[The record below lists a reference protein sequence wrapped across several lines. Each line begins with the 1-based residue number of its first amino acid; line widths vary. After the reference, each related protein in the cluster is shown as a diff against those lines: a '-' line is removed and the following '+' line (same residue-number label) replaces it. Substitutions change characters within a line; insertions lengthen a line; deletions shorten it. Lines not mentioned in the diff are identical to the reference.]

1 MLEIQADRL
10 VQLLAVGTWPKTV
23 HVFDEDSQW
32 AINAALAAQRPLLVR
47 GEPGCGK
54 SQLARA
60 AAHCLKR
67 AFISTVVHARSSC
80 EDLQY
85 HFDAVARLAEAQTLA
100 ARGQVERVQELLDPV
115 KFISP
120 GPLWWVFD
128 YERARAAAEHGRA
141 QYQPPI
147 EPEGWQVDHGCVL
160 LIDEIDKADADLP
173 NGLLETLGN
182 GSFQVPFLKEPVGGK
197 NRTAPLVIITTN
209 EERELPAAFT
219 RRCLVLQLAP
229 PKEETEL
236 HTWLMARGQAHFGVA
251 CSQAVRKMAA
261 DQLLED
267 RKRAHELGHALPGQA
282 EYLDL
287 LRALVALDPKLAQA
301 GQLEQRQLALLERLA
316 GFTLGK
322 YREQS

>member
-10 VQLLAVGTWPKTV
+10 VRLPAVGTWPETV

-32 AINAALAAQRPLLVR
+32 AINAALAAKRPLLVR

-67 AFISTVVHARSSC
+67 AFISIVVNARSSC

-100 ARGQVERVQELLDPV
+100 ASGQVERVQELLDPV

-128 YERARAAAEHGRA
+128 HAGAAATQGRA

-147 EPEGWQVDHGCVL
+147 EPAGWQVDHGCVL
-160 LIDEIDKADADLP
+160 LIDEIDKAEADLP

-182 GSFQVPFLKEPVGGK
+182 GSFPVPFLKEPVGRK
-197 NRTAPLVIITTN
+197 SQTAPLVIITTN

-229 PKEETEL
+229 PQDESKL
-236 HTWLMARGQAHFGVA
+236 KDWLVARGAAHFA
-251 CSQAVRKMAA
+251 ETCSERVRQTAA
-261 DQLLED
+261 EQLLAD
-267 RKRAHELGHALPGQA
+267 RKRAHELGQPLPGQA

-287 LRALVALDPKLAQA
+287 LRALVALDPELARA
-301 GQLEQRQLALLERLA
+301 GELEQRQLAILERLA

-322 YREQS
+322 YRGAP

>member
-10 VQLLAVGTWPKTV
+10 VHLPAMGSWPETV

-32 AINAALAAQRPLLVR
+32 AINAALAAKRPLLVR

-67 AFISTVVHARSSC
+67 AFVSTVVNARSSC

-85 HFDAVARLAEAQTLA
+85 HFDAVARLAEAQTIA
-100 ARGQVERVQELLDPV
+100 ARGLVERVQEVLDPE

-128 YERARAAAEHGRA
+128 HAGAAATQGRA
-141 QYQPPI
+141 QFQSPI
-147 EPEGWQVDHGCVL
+147 EPAGWRVDDGCVL
-160 LIDEIDKADADLP
+160 LIDEIDKAEADLP

-182 GSFQVPFLKEPVGGK
+182 GSFPVPFLKEPVGRK
-197 NRTAPLVIITTN
+197 TKTPPLVIITTN

-219 RRCLVLQLAP
+219 RRCLVLQMAP
-229 PKEETEL
+229 PQEAEKL
-236 HTWLMARGQAHFGVA
+236 RAWLLARGAAHYGAF
-251 CSQAVRKMAA
+251 CSEQVRHTAA

-267 RKRAHELGHALPGQA
+267 RKRAQELGQPLPGQA

-287 LRALVALDPKLAQA
+287 LRALVELDPDLARA
-301 GQLEQRQLALLERLA
+301 GKLEQRQLATLDRLA

-322 YREQS
+322 YRGTS